1 MTNMMH
7 DCNRKEQL
15 CIRSSKNGRK
25 IAIKAPIKLM
35 IFAVS
40 TNKKKKKIYIESY
53 NHQMSPAS

>member
-1 MTNMMH
+1 MMTVME
-7 DCNRKEQL
+7 KEQL

-40 TNKKKKKIYIESY
+40 TNKKKKK
-53 NHQMSPAS
+53 